1 MTVSSL
7 LVLLIVAGVIFWVL
21 KVLPNIRSDRSAR
34 PGQARSDLSV
44 EQLAA
49 TLRSGELPPPVRVS
63 FPLQPGER
71 CVGAVEAEVEQW
83 LEGDG
88 TYTHKYVGWAG
99 GLAGLAVGSLSAAI
113 GNSARKAAAAREAAA
128 RWRLVGA
135 YRIYVTTERIAFEGG
150 STGREWQE
158 VWLRDLRRVE
168 VDGST
173 LELLSVGQ
181 PASRV
186 HAAPA
191 EYWALLL
198 RRVAFDEVPGQLGA

>member
-1 MTVSSL
+1 MIDVPKRLVPGRRVPTCRSSSWLPRCAVANFLLRFVSPSL
-7 LVLLIVAGVIFWVL
+7 SS
-21 KVLPNIRSDRSAR
+21 RAR
-34 PGQARSDLSV
+34 GASGLSR
-44 EQLAA
+44 
-49 TLRSGELPPPVRVS
+49 LRSSNGSKVTAPIPTNMS
-63 FPLQPGER
+63 AG
-71 CVGAVEAEVEQW
+71 
-83 LEGDG
+83 
-88 TYTHKYVGWAG
+88 AG